1 MTESMNSKIHEEL
14 DIFPRV
20 ENLANFVNRWEI
32 VKDSL
37 FVQEV
42 IRKEI
47 SSYYVVHDSM
57 MYEVIPEKIIDEL
70 KSILFQNNDRL
81 NKLLQLNQN
90 AMQTLLNEDE

>member
-1 MTESMNSKIHEEL
+1 MNSKIHEEL

-20 ENLANFVNRWEI
+20 ENPANFVNRWEI
-32 VKDSL
+32 VKGSL

-42 IRKEI
+42 IRKDK
-47 SSYYVVHDSM
+47 SSFYVVHDSM

-81 NKLLQLNQN
+81 NGLLRLNMN
-90 AMQTLLNEDE
+90 AIQKFIGDDRDED